1 MKERAEDLI
10 RNETA
15 TCAIRCRSAKNDA
28 QIMKDRADGLT
39 RNETSASA
47 KTGAKKSRGAEMVKS
62 RAEDLAHN
70 ETATG
75 AKTGAQKCTRL
86 PARTCTTFAARPK
99 CESRGPATSFPS
111 VLKAILG

>member
-1 MKERAEDLI
+1 MKERAEDVI

-15 TCAIRCRSAKNDA
+15 TCAKNDA
-28 QIMKDRADGLT
+28 QIMKDRTDDLT

-47 KTGAKKSRGAEMVKS
+47 KTGAKKSRGAEMVKG

>member
-15 TCAIRCRSAKNDA
+15 TCAKNDA
-28 QIMKDRADGLT
+28 QIVKDRADDLT

-47 KTGAKKSRGAEMVKS
+47 KTGAKKSRGAEIVKGT
-62 RAEDLAHN
+62 AEDLFRN

-86 PARTCTTFAARPK
+86 PAVTCTTLAPKPK
-99 CESRGPATSFPS
+99 CVSRGPATSFPS
-111 VLKAILG
+111 VLGSILG